1 MKVSVVSLLVFL
13 LPCNVAGY
21 GLLSLLMGKLEEEG
35 SAKNPEL
42 SHVDHLY
49 ETREAK
55 NVDIETDKEV
65 GFLTEE
71 GSSNS
76 ADNLY
81 ETREAKDVDIE
92 TGEERGLLDT
102 LNLSLAGN
110 LDISNAVGQVSIA
123 GVLSPLKSWDINH
136 LR

>member
-1 MKVSVVSLLVFL
+1 
-13 LPCNVAGY
+13 
-21 GLLSLLMGKLEEEG
+21 MGKLEEEG
-35 SAKNPEL
+35 TAKNPEL

-49 ETREAK
+49 ETRESK

-76 ADNLY
+76 ADHLY

-110 LDISNAVGQVSIA
+110 LDISNAVGQVSI
-123 GVLSPLKSWDINH
+123 LSAL
-136 LR
+136 